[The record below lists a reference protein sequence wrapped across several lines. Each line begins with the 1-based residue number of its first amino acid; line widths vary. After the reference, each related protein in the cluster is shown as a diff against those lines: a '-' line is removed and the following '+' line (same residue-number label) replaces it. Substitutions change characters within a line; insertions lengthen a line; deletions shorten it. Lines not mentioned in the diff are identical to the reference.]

1 MLDEDNIA
9 AAASKDANASIPLDL
24 AAVHMPSQAM
34 PLSVTDPSDGSLD
47 GDVEHDISI
56 HDGTTLPVVTEVHSS
71 ARIQHD
77 LELWRRVKE
86 YDQRA
91 AEVPFIPVLTRKQKQ
106 HHKNTTIGKPYK
118 TCSTGDNST
127 SDH

>member
-56 HDGTTLPVVTEVHSS
+56 QDGKTLPIVTEVHSG

-77 LELWRRVKE
+77 MELWRRVKE
-86 YDQRA
+86 YDQKA
-91 AEVPFIPVLTRKQKQ
+91 AEVPFIPMLTRK
-106 HHKNTTIGKPYK
+106 
-118 TCSTGDNST
+118 
-127 SDH
+127 